1 VCLRVH
7 RFPGCRLAKLD
18 KVRDCAELSFGP
30 NVGDVATDLRSSR
43 RCPRAWI
50 SGLAISPAG
59 PIAHGERMRLALL
72 KSDDI
77 DVEVRVGRE
86 S

>member
-43 RCPRAWI
+43 RCP
-50 SGLAISPAG
+50 GFQ
-59 PIAHGERMRLALL
+59 ALRFRPQDPSL
-72 KSDDI
+72 MENGCDLPF
-77 DVEVRVGRE
+77 
-86 S
+86 